1 MAKRKQKWLQIQVKT
16 IKYFETI
23 SIPGISRIV
32 NTNSFALKILWTLL
46 IAVIFALGFQ
56 NVSQAF
62 TDYYQYDKI
71 TNVERVN
78 PENVTFP
85 AITICTGFGYNRD
98 HYINGSLI
106 NDDYKYT
113 NIRTDNITRFKNFL
127 DLKSTNFYSAKL
139 HALFNV
145 ESHLEFFKIPDNF
158 DCFRFNG
165 MDNQSHELFVATS
178 SFDALNIKI
187 NHSYNEPISKNEY
200 FKFNLHSMSFY
211 VYVGDNYLNSFEDVE
226 YILLYSSNNHDIEL
240 DRTSIEIKLPE
251 PYNPCKE
258 STSHEPYHQPN
269 CIDSCVYRHF
279 QDKYNCTLHLSLFK
293 IPGLDQCVHI
303 DSDFYPKCQKEC
315 PENCYSV
322 DFTPSVI
329 SHKTSNPYT
338 YFDFS
343 FSDFG
348 SLNITQIPKT
358 DGFTFINNI
367 GGGLGLFMGIAIPN
381 LVEFVQFIVE
391 IFSIA
396 LYP

>member
-1 MAKRKQKWLQIQVKT
+1 MA
-16 IKYFETI
+16 
-23 SIPGISRIV
+23 
-32 NTNSFALKILWTLL
+32 
-46 IAVIFALGFQ
+46 
-56 NVSQAF
+56 
-62 TDYYQYDKI
+62 
-71 TNVERVN
+71 
-78 PENVTFP
+78 
-85 AITICTGFGYNRD
+85 
-98 HYINGSLI
+98 
-106 NDDYKYT
+106 
-113 NIRTDNITRFKNFL
+113 
-127 DLKSTNFYSAKL
+127 
-139 HALFNV
+139 
-145 ESHLEFFKIPDNF
+145 
-158 DCFRFNG
+158 
-165 MDNQSHELFVATS
+165 NQSHELFVTNS
-178 SFDALNIKI
+178 TYDSFYICIDN
-187 NHSYNEPISKNEY
+187 SYIEPISENEY
-200 FKFNLHSMSFY
+200 FDFILSDEYIY
-211 VYVGDNYLNSFEDVE
+211 VFIADNYLNSFVSNE
-226 YILLYSSNNHDIEL
+226 YIKLPITNDHTIEME
-240 DRTSIEIKLPE
+240 RTFIEIKLPE
-251 PYNPCKE
+251 PYNQCKE
-258 STSHEPYHQPN
+258 STANEPYHQPN

-391 IFSIA
+391 IFLIA